1 MNIIHK
7 VTWKGM
13 WKNRTRTLVT
23 IFSVVLSAA
32 MFMAVIT
39 GAYSL
44 WNYSVQEQVAQGGD
58 FFVQF
63 DYASEEDGVN
73 LKADPEVRYVVDVGI
88 LGCYRYVNEETGISR
103 TYRVGAVN
111 ELFWEKM
118 GLLQLEIIV
127 LVSMVEKKNQLV
139 LLKNY

>member
-23 IFSVVLSAA
+23 IFSVVMSAA

-63 DYASEEDGVN
+63 DYASEEDTVN
-73 LKADPEVRYVVDVGI
+73 PNAPLDQAAMYG
-88 LGCYRYVNEETGISR
+88 G
-103 TYRVGAVN
+103 
-111 ELFWEKM
+111 
-118 GLLQLEIIV
+118 
-127 LVSMVEKKNQLV
+127 
-139 LLKNY
+139 